1 MRRRINTIT
10 LILYFVFFA
19 GAVFFGWYDVKTIG
33 STFRA
38 WPICVGCLLAMLI
51 TGIVR
56 LCLLYKDKQNSIE
69 SQTIRDVTVAE
80 TKVEGN
86 KNCCF
91 SITDELPLVHVDNV
105 DSNKIVI
112 SLYKEK
118 SLLLDTISKITK

>member
-1 MRRRINTIT
+1 
-10 LILYFVFFA
+10 
-19 GAVFFGWYDVKTIG
+19 
-33 STFRA
+33 
-38 WPICVGCLLAMLI
+38 MLH
-51 TGIVR
+51 
-56 LCLLYKDKQNSIE
+56 KDKQNSIE